1 MNKEMEVNLLKSHKD
16 IFTLRQTMQHSDF
29 ECYHYLDAVPPNVD
43 FHEHEFFEVFFFQ
56 SGNVSYNIEGRIY
69 QLRPGDILL
78 TDNRDIHKPEIR
90 PGKPYER
97 YVIWIQPNFLLRV
110 NETGTDLSQCFTD
123 ASQRKYKLIR
133 PESDVTTHLKGICE
147 KMLRSRDEDA
157 FGSGTLAYIYL
168 LEFLVYLNRA
178 YFATPEEI
186 RKDVT
191 ENEKINEVVAYIN
204 DNLTADLTLDQLAE
218 ACFISKSH
226 LAHQFKTYTGLT
238 LYQFI
243 IKKRVTVARN
253 MIREGASVMDACMK
267 CGFNDYSNFLKAF
280 KREFGRSPKEFSKR
294 A

>member
-1 MNKEMEVNLLKSHKD
+1 MEVNLLKSHKD

-253 MIREGASVMDACMK
+253 MLREGAPVMEACMR

-280 KREFGRSPKEFSKR
+280 KREFGRSPKEFMEHR
-294 A
+294 

>member
-1 MNKEMEVNLLKSHKD
+1 MKSHKD

-97 YVIWIQPNFLLRV
+97 YVIWIQPDFLLRV

-204 DNLTADLTLDQLAE
+204 DNLTADLTLDQLAG

-253 MIREGASVMDACMK
+253 MLREGAPVMEACMR

-280 KREFGRSPKEFSKR
+280 KREFGRSPKEFMEHR
-294 A
+294 